1 MDPTEPAPWM
11 HRAKAGAARQRMPG
25 ATSACLAL
33 EGSIA
38 RRREHAISDP
48 GNGVFFLNSG
58 SNGSMNVDHVVATG
72 SPQGVRDDSM
82 GTFTLVRGAGNA
94 GW

>member
-1 MDPTEPAPWM
+1 VHVQGQNAI
-11 HRAKAGAARQRMPG
+11 
-25 ATSACLAL
+25 SAV
-33 EGSIA
+33 SISNA
-38 RRREHAISDP
+38 NISDP
-48 GNGVFFLNSG
+48 GNGVFFLNAG

-82 GTFTLVRGAGNA
+82 GAFTLVRGAGNA